1 MDVRYAIERKIASG
15 GMATVYLGRAK
26 AASGARE
33 AARPVA
39 LKICHPHLL
48 DGEHRTQ
55 ALLDEARVASRI
67 HHPNVVA
74 VLDVVVQDDSVM
86 IVMEYVEGVTVAGL
100 VRGAARLDTR
110 VPVGV
115 ALR

>member
-1 MDVRYAIERKIASG
+1 MDARYAIERKIASG
-15 GMATVYLGRAK
+15 GMATVYLGRSTQ
-26 AASGARE
+26 SGAEAR

-39 LKICHPHLL
+39 IKICHPHLL
-48 DGEHRTQ
+48 EAGGREHRTQ
-55 ALLDEARVASRI
+55 ALLDEARIASRI

-100 VRGAARLDTR
+100 VRGAARVETP
-110 VPVGV
+110 VPVDV
-115 ALR
+115 